1 VDISGD
7 DCWIYKNTRADDASH
22 HDHSGV
28 EHTESPGQRDFTR
41 LVTVDRRFT
50 WLW

>member
-1 VDISGD
+1 VNISSD

-22 HDHSGV
+22 HDHGGV
-28 EHTESPGQRDFTR
+28 EDTEPPGQRDFAW
-41 LVTVDRRFT
+41 LVTIDRRFT